1 MDNCALPVGVSALA
15 CAIAQQIENTDDLV
29 LLGALFTQLG
39 DTLDTIAAARSA
51 CGGGTQKLP
60 AAQ

>member
-1 MDNCALPVGVSALA
+1 MDNCALPVGVNALA
-15 CAIAQQIENTDDLV
+15 CAIARQIENTDDLV
-29 LLGALFTQLG
+29 LLRAPFAQHG
-39 DTLDTIAAARSA
+39 DTLDTIAASRSA